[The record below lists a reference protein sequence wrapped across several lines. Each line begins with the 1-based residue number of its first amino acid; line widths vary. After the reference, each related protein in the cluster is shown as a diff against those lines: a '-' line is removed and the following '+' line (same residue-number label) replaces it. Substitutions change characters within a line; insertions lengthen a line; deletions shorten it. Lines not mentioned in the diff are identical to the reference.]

1 MRNISL
7 AFFVVPSFSLSLT
20 AILVSSQLMHLSY
33 LVERRERM
41 RMMRG
46 RGGGKE
52 EEEHLFM
59 ANSHPLTPSLLISS
73 PSTSFS
79 SL

>member
-1 MRNISL
+1 
-7 AFFVVPSFSLSLT
+7 V
-20 AILVSSQLMHLSY
+20 
-33 LVERRERM
+33 
-41 RMMRG
+41 
-46 RGGGKE
+46 E

-59 ANSHPLTPSLLISS
+59 ANFQPSTPSLLMHLSYLVDRRERTRMMRGGGGGVEEKEHLMANSQPLTPSLLMSS